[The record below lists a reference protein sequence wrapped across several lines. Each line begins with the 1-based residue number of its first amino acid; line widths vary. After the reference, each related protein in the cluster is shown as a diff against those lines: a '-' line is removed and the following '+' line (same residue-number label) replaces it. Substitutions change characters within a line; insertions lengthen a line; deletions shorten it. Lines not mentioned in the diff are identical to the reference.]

1 MKRETSLSVA
11 VDATQGKATPG
22 PWTVQAPMIGMPERY
37 IVVGDGFVVADCGLE
52 CPPIDGDGFS
62 ALANARLIA
71 AAPDLLSASQ
81 KAVARIESVRDAIV
95 PGGIVDQAVQM
106 LKAGIAKAEAPH
118 A

>member
-71 AAPDLLSASQ
+71 AAPALLSALQEVSTH
-81 KAVARIESVRDAIV
+81 ARQYCGVPASATKLWERVRLVITQATEKEST
-95 PGGIVDQAVQM
+95 P
-106 LKAGIAKAEAPH
+106 
-118 A
+118 